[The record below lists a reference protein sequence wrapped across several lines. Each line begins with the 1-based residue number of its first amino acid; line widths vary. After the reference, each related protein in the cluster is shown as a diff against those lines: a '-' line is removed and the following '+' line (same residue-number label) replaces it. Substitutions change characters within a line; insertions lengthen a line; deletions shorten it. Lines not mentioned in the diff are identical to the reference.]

1 MRVLLRQG
9 VVLLIFLGLAGCQSL
24 IYYGHAASGQI
35 RLMQSRQP
43 VDEVLARLRTQR
55 SDNRSEN
62 QPGNEDTDLLY
73 RRLVFTQE
81 VLDYA
86 DKSLD
91 LPAGGRYRTYVELDR
106 PYVVWNLFAAPTL
119 SLQPHRWCY
128 PIVGCAPYRGF
139 FSEARAERDAR
150 RLQAEEYEVYLGGV
164 AAYSTLGWF
173 DDPLLSTFIR
183 WPEPQLARLL
193 FHELAHGVV
202 WVQDDVA
209 FNESFAT
216 FVGRQGAAAWF
227 QDRGDDRD
235 LSRYEADL
243 HGWQR
248 LLALLRAAREELA
261 FVYESEQSDA
271 RKFVGKGQIL
281 GAVRA
286 CYAEQREAFGGGR
299 HDAMMASLNNAL
311 LVSLATYQDLVP
323 AFAVLFAEQ
332 GGDWSDFF
340 SAVQELARLT
350 PEQRL
355 ARLRVSADD
364 QIAEGRDDNSAD
376 EVQCEALTNH
386 GFYREAPGAVDD
398 DVGGSS
404 HRQHESA

>member
-150 RLQAEEYEVYLGGV
+150 RLQAEE
-164 AAYSTLGWF
+164 
-173 DDPLLSTFIR
+173 
-183 WPEPQLARLL
+183 
-193 FHELAHGVV
+193 
-202 WVQDDVA
+202 
-209 FNESFAT
+209 
-216 FVGRQGAAAWF
+216 
-227 QDRGDDRD
+227 
-235 LSRYEADL
+235 
-243 HGWQR
+243 
-248 LLALLRAAREELA
+248 
-261 FVYESEQSDA
+261 
-271 RKFVGKGQIL
+271 
-281 GAVRA
+281 
-286 CYAEQREAFGGGR
+286 
-299 HDAMMASLNNAL
+299 
-311 LVSLATYQDLVP
+311 
-323 AFAVLFAEQ
+323 
-332 GGDWSDFF
+332 
-340 SAVQELARLT
+340 
-350 PEQRL
+350 
-355 ARLRVSADD
+355 
-364 QIAEGRDDNSAD
+364 
-376 EVQCEALTNH
+376 
-386 GFYREAPGAVDD
+386 
-398 DVGGSS
+398 
-404 HRQHESA
+404 